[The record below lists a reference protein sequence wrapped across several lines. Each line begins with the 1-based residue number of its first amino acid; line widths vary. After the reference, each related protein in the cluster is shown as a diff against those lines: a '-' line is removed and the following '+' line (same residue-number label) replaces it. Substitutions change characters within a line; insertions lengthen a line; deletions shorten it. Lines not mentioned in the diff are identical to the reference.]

1 MRTFTCSAGDP
12 DQDPAV
18 FGYGI
23 DPKVPFAPA
32 DFPALITSPVSPFTL
47 ALVIHGVANERT
59 IYATKASV
67 VDSPNVAWEP
77 VAAQSDDVTGFD
89 VKGSTIYLLTHKDAP
104 TFKLVATSLD
114 APNIAGAK
122 TVIAPGVPILEDLG
136 VASDGLYVLGRNGG
150 FGQITKVALGADG
163 TPGAGTPLALPFDGA
178 VNAIATDPR
187 EPGVTFGMTGW
198 THSLLYYYADAG
210 GAVADT
216 HIKPIANVDMTPYT
230 SLEVQARS
238 QDGTMVPLSVVFK
251 KDLKLDGSH
260 PTYLN
265 GYGSYG
271 IELNPSFSAT
281 RVASLNA
288 AASLPS
294 ATFAAEVGTARLGT
308 APG

>member
-1 MRTFTCSAGDP
+1 M
-12 DQDPAV
+12 
-18 FGYGI
+18 
-23 DPKVPFAPA
+23 
-32 DFPALITSPVSPFTL
+32 
-47 ALVIHGVANERT
+47 
-59 IYATKASV
+59 
-67 VDSPNVAWEP
+67 
-77 VAAQSDDVTGFD
+77 
-89 VKGSTIYLLTHKDAP
+89 
-104 TFKLVATSLD
+104 ATSLD

-198 THSLLYYYADAG
+198 THSLLYYYADAD

-216 HIKPIANVDMTPYT
+216 HIKQIANVDMTPYT

-281 RVASLNA
+281 RVAWLERGGVFAVCHRSRRRLVRRSLAPRRDDCDQA
-288 AASLPS
+288 AYL
-294 ATFAAEVGTARLGT
+294 ARFRRVRPL
-308 APG
+308 ADRA